1 MCVCVCLV
9 YTCWQLS
16 VCVCVC
22 TWMSRGTRC
31 GHANTHIY
39 EDASAL
45 RYDFTQ
51 SGQRKHRA
59 EPISVTASMG
69 LKVNSGEA
77 RAESVDSQTEVAIAS
92 FRKVRGTT
100 RSNDDY
106 DHHHCILALHIK
118 ITIRDTSSENYM
130 RSKKF
135 SVQYAHVAAAPQ
147 PQLPVQVK
155 WSI

>member
-1 MCVCVCLV
+1 MCVCAPGCRAEHGVV
-9 YTCWQLS
+9 TPIHTYMRTRA
-16 VCVCVC
+16 
-22 TWMSRGTRC
+22 RGGT
-31 GHANTHIY
+31 T
-39 EDASAL
+39 
-45 RYDFTQ
+45 FTQ

-59 EPISVTASMG
+59 QPISVTASMG

-77 RAESVDSQTEVAIAS
+77 RAESVNSQTEVAIAS

-106 DHHHCILALHIK
+106 DHHQCILALHIK